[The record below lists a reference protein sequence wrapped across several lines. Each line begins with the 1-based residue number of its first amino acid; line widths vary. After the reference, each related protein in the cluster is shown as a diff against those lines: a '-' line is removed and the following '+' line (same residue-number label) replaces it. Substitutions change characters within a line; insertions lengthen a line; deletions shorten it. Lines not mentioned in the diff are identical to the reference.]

1 MGMGSFPGYN
11 FNSISLDDSINS
23 SLVLAFAQTNDDDND
38 IEDKTVDEDI
48 ELQGTIL
55 TVNDDGSFDLE
66 TADGVQT
73 ILADGSTIIDDG
85 LELSDIIGF
94 VVDIDAVDV
103 DGSLLATEIEFD
115 DETDENTDET
125 EKEIEIEVE
134 IEDGVA
140 KIKVEIND
148 EESKFEIEWVDE
160 QTTIDEIALRT
171 DLTVDQISSVIS
183 FEIEL
188 EDDEVNDA
196 KQSKKDEKLA
206 KAQEKKDKKIAEAEE
221 KRDTKQAEA
230 QEKRDKK
237 IAKAEEKRAEKIEKT
252 ADKLAKAQ
260 IRLTE
265 KLTELEIKLTEKAQL
280 SEERANKILEKIVKE
295 TQKHNDRVQKLL
307 DKYQSGKY
315 FGDITNTDKE
325 IKSFT
330 LTFGGTAAEIG
341 DKSIIETLSGE
352 LFLENQLT
360 GSHSKKFRVTGG
372 EIFVGDS
379 EVFDV
384 IFGKAR
390 LSSSG
395 QGGEKDSMIII
406 AQTSDG
412 VDVRTLK
419 LSIDLSEEFTSETES
434 AKIEILFPQSK
445 IASLWFLSA
454 TGNLGL
460 TESIPDDTPP
470 VDDTTPDD
478 TTPDDTT
485 PDDTPPADIPE
496 TIVLTVST
504 EQDSYVS
511 GNEIVITGTVGEI
524 IVDLPVVLQIVT
536 ATDLIEIAQIIPESD
551 GTFTHTILADGP
563 QWLTS
568 GTVTVKAFYG
578 GNNVAETGIEFT
590 V

>member
-1 MGMGSFPGYN
+1 MGMVSFSGYN
-11 FNSISLDDSINS
+11 FNSVSLDDSINS
-23 SLVLAFAQTNDDDND
+23 PLVLAFAQTDDN
-38 IEDKTVDEDI
+38 
-48 ELQGTIL
+48 
-55 TVNDDGSFDLE
+55 N
-66 TADGVQT
+66 
-73 ILADGSTIIDDG
+73 
-85 LELSDIIGF
+85 
-94 VVDIDAVDV
+94 
-103 DGSLLATEIEFD
+103 TE
-115 DETDENTDET
+115 DETDD
-125 EKEIEIEVE
+125 
-134 IEDGVA
+134 
-140 KIKVEIND
+140 EIND
-148 EESKFEIEWVDE
+148 
-160 QTTIDEIALRT
+160 
-171 DLTVDQISSVIS
+171 
-183 FEIEL
+183 
-188 EDDEVNDA
+188 N

-206 KAQEKKDKKIAEAEE
+206 KAQEKKDKKIAESEE
-221 KRDTKQAEA
+221 KRDKKQAEA

-237 IAKAEEKRAEKIEKT
+237 IAKAEEKRAEKLAKA
-252 ADKLAKAQ
+252 ADKLFKAQ
-260 IRLTE
+260 MRLTE

-280 SEERANKILEKIVKE
+280 SEERANKIFEKIIKE

-307 DKYQSGKY
+307 DKFQSGKY
-315 FGDITNTDKE
+315 FGDLKNTDKVT
-325 IKSFT
+325 KSFT
-330 LTFGGTAAEIG
+330 LSFEGTAVEIG

-390 LSSSG
+390 LTSSG
-395 QGGEKDSMIII
+395 PGGEKDSMIVI

-419 LSIDLSEEFTSETES
+419 LSIDLSEEFTTDTES
-434 AKIEILFPQSK
+434 SEIEILFPQSK

-460 TESIPDDTPP
+460 TEPIPDDTPP

-478 TTPDDTT
+478 TTTDDTT
-485 PDDTPPADIPE
+485 PTPDNIPE

-504 EQDSYVS
+504 EQDFYTT

-524 IVDLPVVLQIVT
+524 IADLPVVLQIVT

-551 GTFTHTILADGP
+551 GTFTHAIQADGP

-578 GNNVAETGIEFT
+578 GNNVAETSIEFT

>member
-1 MGMGSFPGYN
+1 MGTISTIFLLSILVLGMAAYPGSN
-11 FNSISLDDSINS
+11 FNSVS
-23 SLVLAFAQTNDDDND
+23 SDEIFLNTPLLMAFAQSDS
-38 IEDKTVDEDI
+38 DE
-48 ELQGTIL
+48 ER
-55 TVNDDGSFDLE
+55 DGEE
-66 TADGVQT
+66 T
-73 ILADGSTIIDDG
+73 
-85 LELSDIIGF
+85 
-94 VVDIDAVDV
+94 
-103 DGSLLATEIEFD
+103 D
-115 DETDENTDET
+115 DEET
-125 EKEIEIEVE
+125 EDEREIEIEVE

-148 EESKFEIEWVDE
+148 EESEFEIEWVDE

-221 KRDTKQAEA
+221 KRDKKQAEA

-330 LTFGGTAAEIG
+330 LTFEGIAAEIG

-434 AKIEILFPQSK
+434 AEIEILFPQSK

-470 VDDTTPDD
+470 VDD

-568 GTVTVKAFYG
+568 GTVTVKAFYC